1 MFTSKNPK
9 EKEQMTQ
16 RLLVLL
22 VLIGSLTVAV
32 LPGSAVH
39 AHHAPASKSA
49 MADGSMS
56 VKAAAAFRSTS
67 VSGIGLYVYFDLY
80 GDTCGVFTS
89 ADNNWDSNS
98 QCRNQDEALDNDY
111 QDPIRIYYSP
121 NYGGAHT
128 CLPAWESYTNLNHAN
143 QTFNSDTGAGYG
155 QQIWKNA
162 ASSKRFVG
170 SCTNPLPGGQYFPP
184 GTHSGAGA

>member
-1 MFTSKNPK
+1 MFTSENSK
-9 EKEQMTQ
+9 EKEQMTR

-22 VLIGSLTVAV
+22 VLIGSVTVAV

-49 MADGSMS
+49 MADGAMS
-56 VKAAAAFRSTS
+56 VKAAAAFRPAA
-67 VSGIGLYVYFDLY
+67 VSGIGLYVYLDLY
-80 GDTCGVFTS
+80 NDTCGVFTNAAYS
-89 ADNNWDSNS
+89 NWGP
-98 QCRNQDEALDNDY
+98 CRNQDEAFDNDY

-155 QQIWKNA
+155 QQVWKNV

-170 SCTNPLPGGQYFPP
+170 SCTNPLPGGQYYPP
-184 GTHSGAGA
+184 GTHSGAGV